1 VWWFFPDREQLV
13 AAGVRARVRQPGLSG
28 SEPGFFLVER
38 RTDFHDREDFYP
50 KKQGKVFV
58 IMGIFVLAGA
68 ATLRVGLRGAE
79 EEQEAVP

>member
-1 VWWFFPDREQLV
+1 MIAKTFTR
-13 AAGVRARVRQPGLSG
+13 
-28 SEPGFFLVER
+28 
-38 RTDFHDREDFYP
+38 
-50 KKQGKVFV
+50 KNKVFV